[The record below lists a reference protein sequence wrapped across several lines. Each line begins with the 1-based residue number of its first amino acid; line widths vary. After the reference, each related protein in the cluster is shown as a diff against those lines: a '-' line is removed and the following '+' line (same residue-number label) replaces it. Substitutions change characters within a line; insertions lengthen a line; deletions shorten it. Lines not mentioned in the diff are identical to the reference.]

1 MPTNFK
7 KKFARLNAIAHQ
19 KPAWYCHYDKKTG
32 SVLAIKNHTNDSDD
46 FFEIT
51 NNVAAEFNSGKEHII
66 NYFVVWNKQ
75 EKKYKLEKKDSAKIE
90 NLKNNFVEI
99 TCSHDDAE
107 IHIIKDFQNKIW
119 KICVT
124 EDLYKQYDKIESVAS
139 DYLYFSITSKG
150 DPHLLYRT
158 LIVNIKDL
166 LDNTVIIPFDN
177 NDFLNKNYSIYTN
190 KKFDSYTIKEF

>member
-19 KPAWYCHYDKKTG
+19 KPVWYCNYDKKTG
-32 SVLAIKNHTNDSDD
+32 NVLAIKNHTNDSEN
-46 FFEIT
+46 FFKIT
-51 NNVAAEFNSGKEHII
+51 NEVAAKFNSGEEHIV

-99 TCSHDDAE
+99 MHNHDDAE
-107 IHIIKDFQNKIW
+107 IHIIKDFQNKVW
-119 KICVT
+119 KFYAT
-124 EDLYKQYDKIESVAS
+124 DNTYEQYNVESTVS
-139 DYLYFSITSKG
+139 DYLYFSVTSKG

-158 LIVNIKDL
+158 LIVNIKEL
-166 LDNTVIIPFDN
+166 LDNTVVIPFDES
-177 NDFLNKNYSIYTN
+177 DLLNKKYSVFTN
-190 KKFDSYTIKEF
+190 KKFDSYAIKEF